1 MDSKIRRDLVINGF
15 GSSNGG
21 QFDRVNLNGKGT
33 VNNDL
38 VCTEFDCNGS
48 GVVNGNVFAQKAKI
62 NGNGKINGNFEC
74 ESLKVDGTAKI
85 ANNLFVKNLKIAG
98 KATVG
103 GKIKSDEISIRGR
116 LTVEGDCEAETF
128 KAESQFTIGG
138 LLNADK
144 VDIKLFGDC
153 KAKEIG
159 GQTIVIKHKASL
171 LGLFKSILPTQ
182 LETELIEGDRI
193 EIENTKAAMVRGNNV
208 LIGPNCTIDV
218 VEYSGE
224 FSKDKTAIVK
234 EIREL

>member
-21 QFDRVNLNGKGT
+21 QFDRVSLNGKGT

-38 VCTEFDCNGS
+38 VCTELDCNGS
-48 GVVNGNVFAQKAKI
+48 GAVNGNVFTQTAKI
-62 NGNGKINGNFEC
+62 NGNGKIIGNFEG

-85 ANNLFVKNLKIAG
+85 ANNLYVKKLKVSG

-103 GKIKSDEISIRGR
+103 GKIKSDEIGVHGR
-116 LTVEGDCEAETF
+116 LTVEGDCEAEIF
-128 KAESQFTIGG
+128 KAESQFTISG

-153 KAKEIG
+153 RAKEIG
-159 GQTIVIKHKASL
+159 GQTIVIKQKASL
-171 LGLFKSILPTQ
+171 LGLFKSFLPTQ

-193 EIENTKAAMVRGNNV
+193 EIEHTKAAMVRGNHV
-208 LIGPNCTIDV
+208 LIGANCTIDV

-224 FSKDKTAIVK
+224 FSIDKTAVVK
-234 EIREL
+234 EIREV